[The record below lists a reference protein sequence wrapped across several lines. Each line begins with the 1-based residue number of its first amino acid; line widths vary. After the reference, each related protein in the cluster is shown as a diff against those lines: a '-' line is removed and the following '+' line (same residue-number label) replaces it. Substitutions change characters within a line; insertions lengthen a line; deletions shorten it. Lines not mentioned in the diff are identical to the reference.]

1 MTGLLLSTPPLDVFG
16 QMAVDEA
23 LAKSKPEAFCIRFF
37 RWQGVGVTFGYAQR
51 IREVERALPQ
61 GVGHFYTRR
70 PTGGGIVPHFDDL
83 TFSCVFPDG
92 GVLRPMEIYRRL
104 HSAIQAGLREGGM
117 AARLCAQG
125 GSAAPQGPEG
135 ASQCFAKP
143 VALDIL
149 TEAGKI
155 LGGAIRRY
163 GRIVL
168 YQGSL
173 QLAGARPRAAELEA
187 VILRSLGAE
196 WGLNWKQSELDDA
209 VQAEA
214 AILEAKYRSPEWV
227 RKL

>member
-1 MTGLLLSTPPLDVFG
+1 MQGFLFSTPPLNVFG

-23 LAKSKPEAFCIRFF
+23 LAKSKPEGFYIRFF

-51 IREVERALPQ
+51 IREVERALPK
-61 GVGHFYTRR
+61 GVGNSYTRR

-83 TFSCVFPDG
+83 TFSCVFSDG

-104 HSAIQAGLREGGM
+104 HSAILAGLCEVGL

-149 TEAGKI
+149 TEEGKI

-163 GRIVL
+163 GSTIL

-173 QLAGARPRAAELEA
+173 QLPGARARAEELEA
-187 VILRSLGAE
+187 VILRCLGVE
-196 WGLNWKQSELDDA
+196 WGLRWERCPPSAA
-209 VQAEA
+209 VQAA
-214 AILEAKYRSPEWV
+214 ATALTPKYCSPEWI